1 MQKAATFGGAM
12 PHALNMTLPL
22 KQDPA
27 SKQKLAYIAENFSKE
42 IQPAIDKAL
51 AGSKIVHFARVL
63 VIDGKYLQVIT
74 EYDGSHKE
82 YTEFFRKALSP
93 VFEMLFSLAEGAPPW
108 DQLDQNSFFE
118 FSKKFNVKA
127 LGTATDGSVAADGQ
141 PAGYLFSAYGDKTV
155 KEILPKL

>member
-1 MQKAATFGGAM
+1 MA
-12 PHALNMTLPL
+12 HALNLTLPL

-27 SKQKLAYIAENFSKE
+27 SKQKLAHIAANFSKE

-51 AGSKIVHFARVL
+51 AASKIVHFARVL
-63 VIDGKYLQVIT
+63 VIDDKYLQVIT

-93 VFEMLFSLAEGAPPW
+93 VFEALFSLAEGAPPW
-108 DQLDQNSFFE
+108 DTLDQNSFFE
-118 FSKKFNVKA
+118 FSKKCNVKS
-127 LGTATDGSVAADGQ
+127 LGTATDGSVGADGT
-141 PAGYLFSAYGDKTV
+141 PSGYLFSAYGDRTV